1 MKSSSFKTVAI
12 GGVSLFAMATAGLA
26 QAQTAATPTSSGIE
40 EIVVTA
46 RQRSE
51 NLKDVPAAVSALTAS
66 TLKAAGV
73 QRAQDFVALVP
84 GVSLVQAAEQG
95 DAQVNIR
102 GVNSAR
108 DAQASFAF
116 VVDGV
121 QMANPGA
128 FNREF
133 TDLRQIE
140 IVKGPQGAVY
150 GRNAAAGAIIVTTEK
165 PGQTL
170 QGSASV
176 AVGNN
181 NTVTTK
187 ARIAGPLG
195 DKIAA
200 SLSADTR
207 STEGFYNNTLGK
219 GSLDSFDGYN
229 LNGRLVAEISDKTEI
244 DLKARYGQLDAGSI
258 AYNAVFALPNFA
270 AFFGAPT
277 FFEDVNKHNFLF
289 QNNIEHTNHQESLE
303 LSGKFDHDL
312 GFANLTGWALY
323 SDIKNDL
330 LADGTAAS
338 FGFFNAE
345 PTCQASFAAQSG
357 STQLPAPT
365 YFGANLGGSFFG
377 PYTPL
382 TCDGYQYQ
390 RRNQKDT
397 SAELRISSKSGG
409 SLRWL
414 AGVYALSIDRE
425 VGVAAGIDS
434 GGNPP
439 NALFVAAGS
448 PYATEQLLWDN
459 FKSNVS
465 SVFGQV
471 AYDIVPSVEGSLAL
485 RYDREDR
492 KVHNLVPASARS
504 TYITPGLPLNP
515 GLIGPGGAFLSSIA
529 DRSKTYDQVQPKIG
543 LRWTVN
549 DQWSLYTDWGIGFKS
564 GGFNNQGSQATVD
577 AYINTRRI
585 AAGFDT
591 VKITDDF
598 NKEVSSAYEI
608 GAKARLF
615 DGRLTLDGTVYDTSV
630 KNMQFFEFFVG
641 PFGLLR
647 VVSNIDRVKIQG
659 AELGARWK
667 ATDDLTLEASGA
679 VTDSKIKKN
688 AVRSDTVG
696 NKSPYTP
703 DYTYNLAVQYNKTIM
718 SDYNLTA
725 RADVRTTGPTWFH
738 VVQDQT
744 APTVFEA
751 FFGPAARADYSRT
764 QRDAF
769 TTVDLRVGIERGG
782 WTVTAFGQN
791 VFDQKYLSE
800 VIPAPEFGG
809 SFATPGSGASYGVEV
824 GVKF

>member
-1 MKSSSFKTVAI
+1 MNRSVKTIAACS
-12 GGVSLFAMATAGLA
+12 VSIIALASATFA
-26 QAQTAATPTSSGIE
+26 QAQTAPASDSGSIE

-51 NLKDVPAAVSALTAS
+51 NLKDVPAAVAALTAG

-73 QRAQDFVALVP
+73 QRAGDFVAMVP

-108 DAQASFAF
+108 DAQSSFAF

-121 QMANPGA
+121 QMANPA
-128 FNREF
+128 SFNREF

-150 GRNAAAGAIIVTTEK
+150 GRNAAAGAIIVTTDK
-165 PGQTL
+165 PNQTF
-170 QGSASV
+170 QGSASL

-181 NTVTTK
+181 NTITTK
-187 ARIAGPLG
+187 GRIAGPLG
-195 DKIAA
+195 DKAA
-200 SLSADTR
+200 GSLSFDTR
-207 STEGFYNNTLGK
+207 KTDGFYGNTRGQD
-219 GSLDSFDGYN
+219 GLDRYDGYN
-229 LNGRLVAEISDKTEI
+229 INGRVVAQVGDKTEI

-270 AFFGAPT
+270 AAFSAPT
-277 FFEDVNKHNFLF
+277 FFEDVNSHNFLF
-289 QNNIEHTNHQESLE
+289 QNNIDHKNHQDALE
-303 LSGKFDHDL
+303 LSAKFDHDL
-312 GFANLTGWALY
+312 GFATLTGWALY

-330 LADGTAAS
+330 IADGTAAS
-338 FGFFNAE
+338 FGFFNSE
-345 PTCQASFAAQSG
+345 PTCKASFAALAG
-357 STQLPAPT
+357 KVPLPYPT
-365 YFGANLGGSFFG
+365 YYGADLGGSFFG

-390 RRNQKDT
+390 RRDQSDT
-397 SAELRISSKSGG
+397 SAELRITSKAGER
-409 SLRWL
+409 LRWL
-414 AGVYALSIDRE
+414 GGIYALNIDRE

-434 GGNPP
+434 GGAPP
-439 NALFVAAGS
+439 SSLYVAAGK

-459 FKSNVS
+459 FKSNVTS
-465 SVFGQV
+465 IFGQA
-471 AYDIVPSVEGSLAL
+471 AYDIQPNLEGSLAL

-492 KVHNLVPASARS
+492 KVSNLVPAAARS
-504 TYITPGLPLNP
+504 TYITPGKPLNP
-515 GLIGPGGAFLSSIA
+515 GLIAANGSFLTSIP
-529 DRSKTYDQVQPKIG
+529 DRSKTYDQVQPKVG

-549 DQWSLYTDWGIGFKS
+549 DAWTVYTDWGVGFKS
-564 GGFNNQGSQATVD
+564 GGFNNQGSKATVD
-577 AYINTRRI
+577 GYINTRRT
-585 AAGFDT
+585 AAGFNT

-598 NKEVSSAYEI
+598 DKEVSTAFEV

-615 DGRLTLDGTVYDTSV
+615 DGRLTLDGTVYDTNV
-630 KNMQFFEFFVG
+630 KDMQFFEFFVG

-659 AELGARWK
+659 AELGARFK
-667 ATDDLTLEASGA
+667 ATSDLTLEASGA
-679 VTDSKIKKN
+679 LTDSKIKKN
-688 AVRSDTVG
+688 AVRTDTVG

-703 DYTYNLAVQYNKTIM
+703 DYTYNLAVQYNHTFF
-718 SDYNLTA
+718 SNYDLTA

-744 APTVFEA
+744 APTVFEYYYPN
-751 FFGPAARADYSRT
+751 FARADYSRT

-769 TTVDLRVGIERGG
+769 TTVDARVSVARGG
-782 WTVTAFGQN
+782 LTVSAFGQN
-791 VFDQKYLSE
+791 IFDEKYLSE

-809 SFATPGSGASYGVEV
+809 SFATPASGASYGVEV
-824 GVKF
+824 AVKF